1 MVDRVK
7 ETFGFR
13 VRRHEREPTSG
24 TSARQVVSRGFWVD
38 LLEAPALGSKSW
50 RRINVG
56 KG

>member
-38 LLEAPALGSKSW
+38 LLEVPALGSKSW